1 MRKGESRILVLDE
14 ATSNVDTETDGL
26 MQRVISEEF
35 AGHTVITVAHRLD
48 TIMDKDLVVVMD
60 RGEIVEV
67 GAPEELLGREESK
80 FRELQGR

>member
-1 MRKGESRILVLDE
+1 MDE

-35 AGHTVITVAHRLD
+35 AEHTVITVAHRLN

-60 RGEIVEV
+60 KGEIVEV
-67 GAPEELLGREESK
+67 GPPEELLGTEGSK